1 MKDEIIYINKL
12 KSNKTLFEKEFNQIE
27 KYYILSS
34 KKEIHEFIEKNP
46 GIIVILNALKPHL
59 EKDFSESE
67 YEIHISYDP
76 EIENDIKLVL
86 TINVDD
92 ERFKNGI
99 GDDIREKKKKIHPLK
114 RKINLLRELLIIPGV
129 LNV

>member
-46 GIIVILNALKPHL
+46 GIIVIN
-59 EKDFSESE
+59 
-67 YEIHISYDP
+67 
-76 EIENDIKLVL
+76 
-86 TINVDD
+86 
-92 ERFKNGI
+92 
-99 GDDIREKKKKIHPLK
+99 
-114 RKINLLRELLIIPGV
+114 
-129 LNV
+129 